1 MKIIAH
7 RGASIE
13 HPENTIEAIKKAFD
27 HNVHAVEIDVHLT
40 LDGVPVVIHD
50 ETLERTHND
59 KRKVSECLAK
69 ELPIP
74 TLKEVLDLTRECLL
88 IIELKEG
95 PNNEKLVEKVTELAK
110 DHSNIVIASFNQ
122 NMLSQVKGFEIMGLS
137 ETAEE
142 IPPFEWVALDH
153 NIIDRA
159 LMKTLNGRR
168 VWTYTLD
175 DTEKAKELKDI
186 GVEGFITNDPRNF
199 LK

>member
-13 HPENTIEAIKKAFD
+13 HPENSIEAIKKAFD
-27 HNVHAVEIDVHLT
+27 HNVYAVEIDVHLT

-69 ELPIP
+69 DLPIP
-74 TLKEVLDLTRECLL
+74 TLAQVLELKRECLL

-95 PNNEKLVEKVTELAK
+95 PNDEKLVEKVTEMAK
-110 DHSNIVIASFNQ
+110 NHPNIVLASFSQ
-122 NMLSQVKGFEIMGLS
+122 KMLTQVQGFEIMGLS
-137 ETAEE
+137 ESIEE

-159 LMKTLNGRR
+159 LMKSLNGRR

-175 DTEKAKELKDI
+175 DTQKAKELKDL

-199 LK
+199 IK